1 MNTWTNE
8 ERKKLYNYISK
19 QYNINYNDVVFV
31 VEEGEKHLLTL
42 GNKYEDFEENLRLSQ
57 EYQEILIEFC
67 KTKNWSNNNPYL

>member
-8 ERKKLYNYISK
+8 ERTKLYNYISK
-19 QYNINYNDVVFV
+19 QHNINYNDAVFV

-57 EYQEILIEFC
+57 EYQEI
-67 KTKNWSNNNPYL
+67 